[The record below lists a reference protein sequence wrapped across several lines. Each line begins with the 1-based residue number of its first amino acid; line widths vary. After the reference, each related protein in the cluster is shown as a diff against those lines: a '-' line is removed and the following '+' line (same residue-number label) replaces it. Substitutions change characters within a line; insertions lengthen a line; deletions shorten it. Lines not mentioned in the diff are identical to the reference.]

1 MSAGRLASGAV
12 DVFDLRERLIEEY
25 RSYSSSFVRIA
36 DPDLRGQFEAALDDE
51 SMWPHPMLALNPSF
65 EPGGTIDE
73 LAAAG
78 VLHPDAA
85 HVFRIGK
92 SQRDPRGR
100 RLVLHRH
107 QAEAIKAAQAGRNY
121 LLTTGTG
128 SGKSLAYIIPIVDH
142 VLRTGSGQGPKAVV
156 VYPMNALANSQMEE
170 LDKFLKHGPWG
181 DRPPVTYQ
189 RYTGQER
196 DEAREAILAEPP
208 DILLTNYVMLELILT
223 RVFDRRLR
231 EQFGNLRFLVLD
243 ELHTYRGRQ
252 GSDVAMLVRRVRQAA
267 ARAAG
272 RGSAPRLLCVGTS
285 ATLSSEGSPA
295 ERQAR
300 LAAVAS
306 ELFGDKVADGDVI
319 GETLRRSTRPLAGTE
334 GERAGLIE
342 RVRNPGAAPTDPDGF
357 KADPLSAWIET
368 VFGVAETDDGCSEQ
382 AEPPVGLVEPGVGG
396 EQDTDGGRLER
407 AEPLAID
414 GPGGGAGRLS
424 EQTGLGD
431 EACARAIRYQL
442 MAGQRIK
449 DPATQMPVF
458 AFRLHQFLSRGDTA
472 WATPELPGV
481 RATTLQQE
489 RFVAGDPSRNRA
501 YLPLAFCRECGQDYY
516 VVERVPSDTG
526 PRLKSRDLGDRP
538 GDDEPGHA
546 SGFFYLSADN
556 PWPDD
561 PREERERLP
570 PDWLDHSGALRPA
583 RRDQAPDAWTVRP
596 DGSLSRPAELDGYNA
611 GAEPTAPG
619 GVPGPG
625 LGPGLRPPVTGHWV
639 PAPFRFCLNCG
650 VSYANARGTDFSR
663 LTELGAGGR
672 STATTI
678 MSLAAIR
685 RLREAESLSPEARKL
700 LSFTDNRQDAS
711 LQAAHFND
719 FVQVTMLRSALY
731 RAAAAA
737 GPAGLAHDELA
748 RRVFDELGLPWESYA
763 REPELAGPARG
774 VTDRTLR
781 DVLAYRLY
789 RDLQRGWRVT
799 QPNLEQT
806 GLLEIDY
813 ENLPELLDDAAL
825 WTGGDCPAALRQA
838 DRDTRERILRTL
850 LDRLRT
856 DLVLRVDVL
865 DSGQQEGL
873 KRRSDQHLA
882 GPWALD
888 PDDRRLEE
896 AREMLTRSRNR
907 NDWNRVFLS
916 ARSAYG
922 QFLRRS
928 SVLGGAGCGGG
939 PRGRLTLED
948 TEAIIAAAVG
958 RLRRYGLLT
967 VVGDDGAGC
976 SRYQIPASAL
986 RWRAGDGTGR
996 RQDLL
1001 ATPNAPEGGFE
1012 PNRFFVDL
1020 YRNLAPEPARMEAR
1034 EHTAQV
1040 SAAERQQREREFRR
1054 AELPVLFCSPTMEL
1068 GVDIADLN
1076 VVNMRNVPPTPA
1088 NYAQRSGRAGRSGQP
1103 ALVFTY
1109 CSVGSSHDQHYFD
1122 RPELMV
1128 AGQVDPPRLDL
1139 ANEDLVRAHVHSV
1152 WLTESDLN
1160 LGNSMRDVLDLDDDS
1175 DHPDFTA
1182 AVQAALADAGTRSR
1196 ALHQAAAVLAEIG
1209 SAAEPPGWWTD
1220 EWLPDTLAAVPRR
1233 FADAMRRWRTL
1244 YAAARQQARAQ
1255 SEVVQSASASP
1266 QARNR
1271 AKRLRDE
1278 AERQLEILR
1287 SDSVQTGQSDFYP
1300 YRYLA
1305 SEGFLPGYS
1314 FPRLPLSAF
1323 VPGRRGPRSG
1333 PEYLQ
1338 RPRFLAISE
1347 FGPRG
1352 LIYHEGAQYEINRVI
1367 LPVPDAAEAGP
1378 DGAAGGILASAK
1390 RCRAC
1395 GYVHQIDAP
1404 PGPDVCE
1411 YCGAELPA
1419 AMPNLL
1425 RMQNVSTVRRRRIT
1439 SDEEERR
1446 RMGYELQSGLRFSR
1460 RHQRPLVRRAELA
1473 DEAGAVLL
1481 RLAYGDAAVIWRA
1494 NLGLGRRRDTTP
1506 PGFRLNLE
1514 TGQWARAAD
1523 RDNADGD
1530 GDENRAEEPES
1541 GRFRRVIPF
1550 VTDFRNALLI
1560 EPAEGIDLDLE
1571 AMATLQAALKSA
1583 METVLGVE
1591 SSELAAEP
1599 LPSAGDRRMLLFY
1612 ESAEGGAGVL
1622 RRLVDDGEPDLW
1634 HRIAAAAM
1642 RRCHFDP
1649 ATGADDPDD
1658 PHPCEAACYK
1668 CLLSYY
1674 NQPDHGLLDRALV
1687 TRTRVVSALLGCRV
1701 VPQHRQGFRFDSR
1714 LEEQFIERLEQGGY
1728 RLPGASQVFFE
1739 QAGTRPD
1746 FAYHEACT
1754 VIYVDGPHH
1763 DFPERRQ
1770 RDLGADAA
1778 MADLGYKV
1786 IRFGHRDDWAEIIA
1800 AHPDVFGPGRS
1811 QAP

>member
-1 MSAGRLASGAV
+1 MGAGRLASGAV
-12 DVFDLRERLIEEY
+12 DVFDLRERLIKEY

-36 DPDLRGQFEAALDDE
+36 DPDLQAKFEAALDSE

-65 EPGGTIDE
+65 EPGGTVDD

-78 VLHPDAA
+78 TLHPDAA
-85 HVFRIGK
+85 HVFRIAK
-92 SQRDPRGR
+92 SQGDPRGR
-100 RLVLHRH
+100 GLTLHRH

-128 SGKSLAYIIPIVDH
+128 SGKSLAYIVPIVDH

-156 VYPMNALANSQMEE
+156 VYPMNALANSQVEE

-189 RYTGQER
+189 RYTGQDRDDIR
-196 DEAREAILAEPP
+196 DEILANPP

-267 ARAAG
+267 ARAG
-272 RGSAPRLLCVGTS
+272 RDSSPPLLCVGTS

-295 ERQAR
+295 ERKAHLAR
-300 LAAVAS
+300 VAS
-306 ELFGDKVADGDVI
+306 ELFGDKVADDDVI
-319 GETLRRSTRPLAGTE
+319 GETLRRSTHPL
-334 GERAGLIE
+334 GETAEEQAGLIE
-342 RVRNPGAAPTDPDGF
+342 RVNNPGAAPTDPDGF
-357 KADPLSAWIET
+357 KTDPLSAWIEAA
-368 VFGVAETDDGCSEQ
+368 FGV
-382 AEPPVGLVEPGVGG
+382 VEAD
-396 EQDTDGGRLER
+396 ERLER
-407 AEPLAID
+407 AKPLAVE
-414 GPGGGAGRLS
+414 GPNGGASRLS
-424 EQTGLGD
+424 EQTELD
-431 EACARAIRYQL
+431 QEACAEAIRSQL
-442 MAGQRIK
+442 MRGQQIK

-472 WATPELPGV
+472 YATPELPGR
-481 RATTLQQE
+481 RATTFEQE
-489 RFVAGDPSRNRA
+489 RFVADDRNRV

-516 VVERVPSDTG
+516 VVERVPSETG
-526 PRLKSRDLGDRP
+526 LQLEARDLGDRP

-546 SGFFYLSADN
+546 SGFLYLSADN

-561 PREERERLP
+561 WHEERERLP
-570 PDWLDHSGALRPA
+570 PDWLDQSGALRPT
-583 RRDQAPDAWTVRP
+583 RRDQVPAPWAVRP
-596 DGSLSRPAELDGYNA
+596 DGSLGQPVELVDYNA
-611 GAEPTAPG
+611 DAEPAAG
-619 GVPGPG
+619 GVSGPGPGPG
-625 LGPGLRPPVTGHWV
+625 LSPPVTGHWI

-663 LTELGAGGR
+663 LTGLGAGGR

-678 MSLAAIR
+678 MSLAAVR

-731 RAAAAA
+731 RAAVAA

-748 RRVFDELGLPWESYA
+748 QRVFDELGLPWETYA

-774 VTDRTLR
+774 ATDRTLR

-813 ENLPELLDDAAL
+813 ENLPDLLDDAAL
-825 WTGGDCPAALRQA
+825 WTGSDCPAALRRA
-838 DRDTRERILRTL
+838 DRNTRERILRTL
-850 LDRLRT
+850 LVRLRGE
-856 DLVLRVDVL
+856 LAVRVDVL
-865 DSGQQEGL
+865 DSSQQEGL
-873 KRRSDQHLA
+873 KRRSDQFLTGA
-882 GPWALD
+882 WALD

-896 AREMLTRSRNR
+896 AREMLTRSRSR

-928 SVLGGAGCGGG
+928 SVLGGSGSGSG
-939 PRGRLTLED
+939 PNGRLTLED
-948 TEAIIAAAVG
+948 TEAIIAAVVD

-967 VVGDDGAGC
+967 SDRDDGAGHRC
-976 SRYQIPASAL
+976 WQIPAAAL
-986 RWRAGDGTGR
+986 RWRAGAGTGR
-996 RQDLL
+996 RHDHL

-1020 YRNLAPEPARMEAR
+1020 YRNLARDQARMEAR

-1040 SAAERQQREREFRR
+1040 PAAERQQREREFRK

-1109 CSVGSSHDQHYFD
+1109 CSTGSSHDQHYFD
-1122 RPELMV
+1122 RPDLMV

-1139 ANEDLVRAHVHSV
+1139 DNEDLVRAHVHSV
-1152 WLTESDLN
+1152 WLTESGLD
-1160 LGNSMRDVLDLDDDS
+1160 LGNSMGDVLDLDDDS

-1182 AVQAALADAGTRSR
+1182 AVQAALDDAGIRNR
-1196 ALHQAAAVLAEIG
+1196 ALHQAAAVLAEID
-1209 SAAEPPGWWTD
+1209 SAAEPPGWWTGD
-1220 EWLPDTLAAVPRR
+1220 WLSATLAAVPRR
-1233 FADAMRRWRTL
+1233 FTDAMRRWRTL

-1266 QARNR
+1266 RVRNR
-1271 AKRLRDE
+1271 AKRLREE
-1278 AERQLEILR
+1278 AERQLDILR
-1287 SDSVQTGQSDFYP
+1287 SDSVRTGQSDFYP

-1390 RCRAC
+1390 RCGAC
-1395 GYVHQIDAP
+1395 GYVHEIDTP

-1411 YCGAELPA
+1411 YCDAELPA
-1419 AMPNLL
+1419 AMGNLL
-1425 RMQNVSTVRRRRIT
+1425 RMQNVSTRRRQRIT

-1446 RMGYELQSGLRFSR
+1446 RMGYELISGLRFSR
-1460 RHQRPLVRRAELA
+1460 RHQRPLVRQADLA
-1473 DEAGAVLL
+1473 DKAGAVLL

-1494 NLGLGRRRDTTP
+1494 NMGSGRRRDSTP

-1514 TGQWARAAD
+1514 TGQWARAVDAGNGD
-1523 RDNADGD
+1523 DN
-1530 GDENRAEEPES
+1530 ENRDEGAEE
-1541 GRFRRVIPF
+1541 GRFQRVIPF
-1550 VTDFRNALLI
+1550 VTDYRNALLI

-1583 METVLGVE
+1583 MEVVLGVE

-1599 LPSAGDRRMLLFY
+1599 LPSADTRRMLLFY

-1634 HRIAAAAM
+1634 HCIAAEAL

-1649 ATGADDPDD
+1649 ATLDDAVGKPGDPD
-1658 PHPCEAACYK
+1658 PCEAACYR

-1674 NQPDHGLLDRALV
+1674 NQPDHGLLDRDLV
-1687 TRTRVVSALLGCRV
+1687 IEAGVVPALLDCRV
-1701 VPQHRQGFRFDSR
+1701 VPEHRQEFRFDSR
-1714 LEEQFIERLEQGGY
+1714 LEERFIEHLEQGGY
-1728 RLPGASQVFFE
+1728 RLPDASQDFFE
-1739 QAGTRPD
+1739 AAGTRPD

-1754 VIYVDGPHH
+1754 VVYVDGPHH

-1770 RDLGADAA
+1770 RDLGADEA
-1778 MADLGYKV
+1778 MADLGYRV
-1786 IRFGHRDDWAEIIA
+1786 IRFGHRDNWAEIIA

-1811 QAP
+1811 QTP

>member
-1 MSAGRLASGAV
+1 M
-12 DVFDLRERLIEEY
+12 DVFDLRERLISEY

-36 DPDLRGQFEAALDDE
+36 DPDLRAEFEKALDSE

-65 EPGGTIDE
+65 EPGGTVDD
-73 LAAAG
+73 LAADGA
-78 VLHPDAA
+78 LHPDAA
-85 HVFRIGK
+85 HVFRIAK
-92 SQRDPRGR
+92 SEDDPRGR
-100 RLVLHRH
+100 GLTLHRH

-189 RYTGQER
+189 RYTGQDR
-196 DEAREAILAEPP
+196 DDIRDAIQDNPP

-267 ARAAG
+267 ARAG
-272 RGSAPRLLCVGTS
+272 RGDSPRLLCVGTS
-285 ATLSSEGSPA
+285 ATLSSQGSPA
-295 ERQAR
+295 EQQAH
-300 LAAVAS
+300 LARVAS
-306 ELFGDKVADGDVI
+306 ELFGDKVADDDVI
-319 GETLRRSTRPLAGTE
+319 GETLRRSTRAPADTE
-334 GERAGLIE
+334 EERTGLIE
-342 RVRNPGAAPTDPDGF
+342 RVNNPGAAPTDPDEF
-357 KADPLSAWIET
+357 KADPLSSWIET
-368 VFGVAETDDGCSEQ
+368 AFGVADDI
-382 AEPPVGLVEPGVGG
+382 
-396 EQDTDGGRLER
+396 DGHLER
-407 AEPLAID
+407 AEPLAVE
-414 GPGGGAGRLS
+414 GPDGGASRLS
-424 EQTGLGD
+424 KQTKLD
-431 EACARAIRYQL
+431 QEKCAKAIRSQL
-442 MAGQRIK
+442 MRGQQIK

-472 WATPELPGV
+472 YATPELPGA
-481 RATTLQQE
+481 RAVTLEQE
-489 RFVAGDPSRNRA
+489 RFVAGDPDRSRA

-516 VVERVPSDTG
+516 VVERVPSETG
-526 PRLKSRDLGDRP
+526 PRLENRDLRDRH

-546 SGFFYLSADN
+546 SGFFYISADN

-561 PREERERLP
+561 PQEARERLP
-570 PDWLDHSGALRPA
+570 QDWLDHNGALRST
-583 RRDQAPDAWTVRP
+583 RRDQVPAAWTVQP
-596 DGSLSRPAELDGYNA
+596 DGSLSQPAELNDEPAELDDQLDDDQPA
-611 GAEPTAPG
+611 GAEPASG
-619 GVPGPG
+619 AAGPG
-625 LGPGLRPPVTGHWV
+625 LGPSQGLSPPVTGHWV

-650 VSYANARGTDFSR
+650 VSYANARGTDFNR

-672 STATTI
+672 STATTV

-685 RLREAESLSPEARKL
+685 HLREAESLSPEARKL

-719 FVQVTMLRSALY
+719 FVQVTMLRSALH

-737 GPAGLAHDELA
+737 APAGLTHDELA
-748 RRVFDELGLPWESYA
+748 QRVFDELALPWESYA
-763 REPELAGPARG
+763 LEPDSAGPVRNA
-774 VTDRTLR
+774 TDRALR

-813 ENLPELLDDAAL
+813 ENLPDLLDDAAL
-825 WTGGDCPAALRQA
+825 WTGGDCPAPLRQA
-838 DRDTRERILRTL
+838 DRNTRERILRTL

-865 DSGQQEGL
+865 DGNQQEGL

-896 AREMLTRSRNR
+896 AREMLTRSRSR

-922 QFLRRS
+922 QFLRRPS
-928 SVLGGAGCGGG
+928 ELGGSGRGSG
-939 PRGRLTLED
+939 PNGRLSLED
-948 TEAIIAAAVG
+948 TEAIIAAVVD

-967 VVGDDGAGC
+967 VVGDDGDGH
-976 SRYQIPASAL
+976 SRYQIPAAAL
-986 RWRAGDGTGR
+986 RWRAGDGTR
-996 RQDLL
+996 RHHDLL

-1012 PNRFFVDL
+1012 PNPFFVDL
-1020 YRNLAPEPARMEAR
+1020 YQGLAPDPARMEAR

-1040 SAAERQQREREFRR
+1040 SVEERQQREQEFRR

-1109 CSVGSSHDQHYFD
+1109 CSTGSSHDQHYFS

-1152 WLTESDLN
+1152 WLTESGLD
-1160 LGNSMRDVLDLDDDS
+1160 LGNSMRGVLDLDDDS

-1182 AVQAALADAGTRSR
+1182 AVQAALADAGIRSR
-1196 ALHQAAAVLAEIG
+1196 ALHQAAAVLAHLD
-1209 SAAEPPGWWTD
+1209 SAAEPPGWWTGD
-1220 EWLPDTLAAVPRR
+1220 WLTDTLAAVPRR

-1266 QARNR
+1266 QDRNR

-1278 AERQLEILR
+1278 AERQLDILR
-1287 SDSVQTGQSDFYP
+1287 SESVRTGQSDFYP

-1323 VPGRRGPRSG
+1323 VPGRRDPRSG

-1378 DGAAGGILASAK
+1378 DGAAGGILVSAK
-1390 RCRAC
+1390 RCGAC
-1395 GYVHQIDAP
+1395 GYVHEIEAP

-1411 YCGAELPA
+1411 YCDTELPA

-1425 RMQNVSTVRRRRIT
+1425 RMQNVSTIRRRRIT

-1446 RMGYELQSGLRFSR
+1446 RTGYELISGIRFSR
-1460 RHQRPLVRRAELA
+1460 RHQRPLVRQAELTA
-1473 DEAGAVLL
+1473 ETGPVLL
-1481 RLAYGDAAVIWRA
+1481 HLAYGDAAVIWRA
-1494 NLGLGRRRDTTP
+1494 NLGLSRRSATTP
-1506 PGFRLNLE
+1506 DGFMLNLE

-1523 RDNADGD
+1523 RDRDNTDD
-1530 GDENRAEEPES
+1530 NDDENRAEEPES

-1550 VTDFRNALLI
+1550 VTDFRNALLMK
-1560 EPAEGIDLDLE
+1560 PAEGIDLDLE

-1583 METVLGVE
+1583 MEVVLGVE
-1591 SSELAAEP
+1591 SNELAAEP

-1622 RRLVDDGEPDLW
+1622 RRLVDEGEPDLW
-1634 HRIAAAAM
+1634 RRIAEEAL

-1649 ATGADDPDD
+1649 ATGADNPADP
-1658 PHPCEAACYK
+1658 PCEAACYR

-1674 NQPDHGLLDRALV
+1674 NQPDHGLLDRNLV
-1687 TRTRVVSALLGCRV
+1687 IDTQVVPALLECRV
-1701 VPQHRQGFRFDSR
+1701 VPEHRQGFRYDSR
-1714 LEEQFIERLEQGGY
+1714 LEEQFIERLEQGGH
-1728 RLPGASQVFFE
+1728 RLPDASQFAFPD
-1739 QAGTRPD
+1739 AGTRPD

-1754 VIYVDGPHH
+1754 VVYVDGPHH
-1763 DFPERRQ
+1763 DFPERQ
-1770 RDLGADAA
+1770 RRDMAADKA
-1778 MADLGYKV
+1778 MADLGYRV

-1811 QAP
+1811 QTP

>member
-1 MSAGRLASGAV
+1 M
-12 DVFDLRERLIEEY
+12 DVFDLRERLIGEY
-25 RSYSSSFVRIA
+25 RRYSSSFVRIA
-36 DPDLRGQFEAALDDE
+36 DPDLRAEFDRALDSE

-65 EPGGTIDE
+65 EPGGTIDD
-73 LAAAG
+73 LAADG
-78 VLHPDAA
+78 TLHPDAA
-85 HVFRIGK
+85 RIFRIGK
-92 SQRDPRGR
+92 SESNPQGR
-100 RLVLHRH
+100 KLTLHRH
-107 QAEAIKAAQAGRNY
+107 QAEAVKAAQAGRNY

-170 LDKFLKHGPWG
+170 LDKFLGHGPWG
-181 DRPPVTYQ
+181 ESPPVTYQ
-189 RYTGQER
+189 RYTGQDR
-196 DEAREAILAEPP
+196 DEDREEILDNPP

-231 EQFGNLRFLVLD
+231 EQFGSLRFLVLD

-267 ARAAG
+267 AQAG
-272 RGSAPRLLCVGTS
+272 RGNSPRLLCVGTS
-285 ATLSSEGSPA
+285 ATLSSQGSPA
-295 ERQAR
+295 ERQAH

-306 ELFGDKVADGDVI
+306 ELFGDEVAPVDVI
-319 GETLRRSTRPLAGTE
+319 GETLRRSTRAPAGAE
-334 GERAGLIE
+334 GERAGLTE
-342 RVRNPGAAPTDPDGF
+342 RVNNPGGAPTDPNEF
-357 KADPLSAWIET
+357 KADPLSSWIEAA
-368 VFGVAETDDGCSEQ
+368 FGVADADE
-382 AEPPVGLVEPGVGG
+382 
-396 EQDTDGGRLER
+396 RLER
-407 AEPLAID
+407 AEPLAVE
-414 GPGGGAGRLS
+414 GPGGGASRLS
-424 EQTGLGD
+424 EQTGLD
-431 EACARAIRYQL
+431 EEACAEAIRSQL
-442 MAGQRIK
+442 MAGQQIK
-449 DPATQMPVF
+449 DPATGMPVF

-472 WATPELPGV
+472 WATPEPPGV
-481 RATTLQQE
+481 RAVTLEQE
-489 RFVAGDPSRNRA
+489 RFVAGDPDRSRV

-516 VVERVPSDTG
+516 VVERVPSAAG
-526 PRLKSRDLGDRP
+526 PQLEGRDLGDRH

-546 SGFFYLSADN
+546 SGFLYISADN

-561 PREERERLP
+561 PEEARERLP
-570 PDWLDHSGALRPA
+570 QDWLDHNGALRPT
-583 RRDQAPDAWTVRP
+583 RRDQVPAAWAVRP
-596 DGSLSRPAELDGYNA
+596 DGSLSRPPELDGENA
-611 GAEPTAPG
+611 GEEPASG
-619 GVPGPG
+619 AAGPG
-625 LGPGLRPPVTGHWV
+625 LGHGLRPPVTGHWV

-719 FVQVTMLRSALY
+719 FVQVTMLRSALH
-731 RAAAAA
+731 RAAGAAS
-737 GPAGLAHDELA
+737 PAGLTHDELA
-748 RRVFDELGLPWESYA
+748 RRVFDELALPWESYA
-763 REPELAGPARG
+763 REPDLAGPARSAI
-774 VTDRTLR
+774 DRTLR

-806 GLLEIDY
+806 GLLEIGY
-813 ENLPELLDDAAL
+813 ENLPDLLDDAAL
-825 WTGGDCPAALRQA
+825 WAGGDCPAALRQA

-865 DSGQQEGL
+865 DSSQQEGL
-873 KRRSDQHLA
+873 KRRSEQHLA

-896 AREMLTRSRNR
+896 AREMLTRSRSR

-922 QFLRRS
+922 QFLRRP
-928 SVLGGAGCGGG
+928 SVLGGSGRGSG
-939 PRGRLTLED
+939 PDGRLSLED
-948 TEAIIAAAVG
+948 TEAIIAAVVDQ
-958 RLRRYGLLT
+958 LRRYGLLT
-967 VVGDDGAGC
+967 VVGDDGTGH
-976 SRYQIPASAL
+976 SRYQIPAAAL
-986 RWRAGDGTGR
+986 RWRAGDGTR
-996 RQDLL
+996 RRHDRL

-1012 PNRFFVDL
+1012 PNRFFVEL
-1020 YRNLAPEPARMEAR
+1020 YRDLAPDQARMEAR

-1040 SAAERQQREREFRR
+1040 SAAERQQREQEFRK

-1109 CSVGSSHDQHYFD
+1109 CSAGSSHDQHYFS

-1152 WLTESDLN
+1152 WLTESGLN
-1160 LGNSMRDVLDLDDDS
+1160 LGSSMRDVLDLDDDS

-1182 AVQAALADAGTRSR
+1182 GVQAALADAGIRGR
-1196 ALHQAAAVLAEIG
+1196 ALRQAAAVLAHLD
-1209 SAAEPPGWWTD
+1209 SQAEPPGWWTGD
-1220 EWLPDTLAAVPRR
+1220 WLPDTLAAVPRR

-1266 QARNR
+1266 QDRNR

-1278 AERQLEILR
+1278 AERQLDILR
-1287 SDSVQTGQSDFYP
+1287 SDSVRTGQSDFYP

-1367 LPVPDAAEAGP
+1367 LPVPDAASADA
-1378 DGAAGGILASAK
+1378 DGAAGGILVSAK
-1390 RCRAC
+1390 RCGSC
-1395 GYVHQIDAP
+1395 GYVHEIEAP

-1419 AMPNLL
+1419 AMTNLL
-1425 RMQNVSTVRRRRIT
+1425 RMQNVSTIRRQRIT

-1446 RMGYELQSGLRFSR
+1446 RMGYELISGIRFSR
-1460 RHQRPLVRRAELA
+1460 RHQRPLVRQAELTA
-1473 DEAGAVLL
+1473 EAGPVLL
-1481 RLAYGDAAVIWRA
+1481 RLAYGDAATIWRA
-1494 NLGLGRRRDTTP
+1494 NLGSSRRSATTP
-1506 PGFRLNLE
+1506 DGFMLNLE

-1523 RDNADGD
+1523 RDNANNNDN
-1530 GDENRAEEPES
+1530 GDESSAEEPES

-1550 VTDFRNALLI
+1550 VTDFRNALLVK
-1560 EPAEGIDLDLE
+1560 PAEGIDLDLE

-1583 METVLGVE
+1583 MEVVLGVE
-1591 SSELAAEP
+1591 SNELAAEP
-1599 LPSAGDRRMLLFY
+1599 LPGAADRRMLLFY

-1622 RRLVDDGEPDLW
+1622 RRLVDEGEPDLW
-1634 HRIAAAAM
+1634 RRIAEEAL

-1649 ATGADDPDD
+1649 ATGADDPAD
-1658 PHPCEAACYK
+1658 PRPCEAACYK

-1674 NQPDHGLLDRALV
+1674 NQPDHGLLDRNLV
-1687 TRTRVVSALLGCRV
+1687 IDTQVVPALLDCRV
-1701 VPQHRQGFRFDSR
+1701 VPEHRQGFRYDSR
-1714 LEEQFIERLEQGGY
+1714 LEEQFVERLEQGGY
-1728 RLPGASQVFFE
+1728 RLPDASQFAFPD
-1739 QAGTRPD
+1739 AGTRPD

-1754 VIYVDGPHH
+1754 AVYVDGPHH
-1763 DFPERRQ
+1763 DFPERQ
-1770 RDLGADAA
+1770 RRDVAADAA

-1786 IRFGHRDDWAEIIA
+1786 IRFGHRDDWDEIIA
-1800 AHPDVFGPGRS
+1800 AHPDVFGTGRS
-1811 QAP
+1811 ERP

>member
-36 DPDLRGQFEAALDDE
+36 DPDLRAEFEAALDSE

-65 EPGGTIDE
+65 EPGGTVDD

-78 VLHPDAA
+78 ALHPDAA
-85 HVFRIGK
+85 HVFRIAK
-92 SQRDPRGR
+92 TERDPRGR
-100 RLVLHRH
+100 GLTLHRH

-128 SGKSLAYIIPIVDH
+128 SGKSLAYIVPIVDH

-156 VYPMNALANSQMEE
+156 VYPMNALANSQVEE

-189 RYTGQER
+189 RYTGQDRGDIR
-196 DEAREAILAEPP
+196 DAILDDPP

-223 RVFDRRLR
+223 RVFDRGLR
-231 EQFGNLRFLVLD
+231 QQFGNLRFLVLD

-267 ARAAG
+267 ARAG
-272 RGSAPRLLCVGTS
+272 RGGSPSLLCVGTS

-295 ERQAR
+295 ERKAH
-300 LAAVAS
+300 LAKVAS
-306 ELFGDKVADGDVI
+306 ELFGDKVADDDVI
-319 GETLRRSTRPLAGTE
+319 GETLRRSTRAPADTE
-334 GERAGLIE
+334 GKRAGLIE
-342 RVRNPGAAPTDPDGF
+342 RVNNPGTAPTDPDGF
-357 KADPLSAWIET
+357 KTDPLSSWIEAA
-368 VFGVAETDDGCSEQ
+368 FGV
-382 AEPPVGLVEPGVGG
+382 VEAD
-396 EQDTDGGRLER
+396 ERLER
-407 AEPLAID
+407 AKPLAID
-414 GPGGGAGRLS
+414 GTDGGASRLS
-424 EQTGLGD
+424 EQTELD
-431 EACARAIRYQL
+431 QEACAEAIRSQL
-442 MAGQRIK
+442 MRGQQIK

-472 WATPELPGV
+472 YATPELPGV
-481 RATTLQQE
+481 RATTFEQE
-489 RFVAGDPSRNRA
+489 RFVAGDPSRNRV

-516 VVERVPSDTG
+516 VVERVPSETG
-526 PRLKSRDLGDRP
+526 LQLEARDLGDRP

-546 SGFFYLSADN
+546 SGFLYLSADN

-561 PREERERLP
+561 WHEERERLP

-583 RRDQAPDAWTVRP
+583 RRDQVPAAWAVRP
-596 DGSLSRPAELDGYNA
+596 DGSLGQPAELDDYNA
-611 GAEPTAPG
+611 GAEPAASGVSGPG
-619 GVPGPG
+619 QG
-625 LGPGLRPPVTGHWV
+625 LGPSVTGHWI

-663 LTELGAGGR
+663 LTGLGAGGR

-678 MSLAAIR
+678 MSLAAVR

-719 FVQVTMLRSALY
+719 FVQVTMLRSALH
-731 RAAAAA
+731 RAAVAA

-748 RRVFDELGLPWESYA
+748 QRVFDELGLPWETYA

-774 VTDRTLR
+774 ATDRTLR

-813 ENLPELLDDAAL
+813 ENLPDLLDDAAL
-825 WTGGDCPAALRQA
+825 WTGSDCPAPLRQA
-838 DRDTRERILRTL
+838 DRNTRERILRTL

-865 DSGQQEGL
+865 DSSQQEGL
-873 KRRSDQHLA
+873 KRRSDQFLTGA
-882 GPWALD
+882 WALD

-896 AREMLTRSRNR
+896 AREMLTRSRSR

-928 SVLGGAGCGGG
+928 SVLGGSGSGSG
-939 PRGRLTLED
+939 PNGWLTLED
-948 TEAIIAAAVG
+948 TEAIIAAVVD

-967 VVGDDGAGC
+967 SDRDDGAGHRC
-976 SRYQIPASAL
+976 WQIPAAAL
-986 RWRAGDGTGR
+986 RWRAGAGTGR
-996 RQDLL
+996 RHDHL

-1020 YRNLAPEPARMEAR
+1020 YRNLARDQARMEAR

-1040 SAAERQQREREFRR
+1040 PAAERQQREQEFRK

-1109 CSVGSSHDQHYFD
+1109 CSTGSSHDQHYFG
-1122 RPELMV
+1122 RPDLMV

-1139 ANEDLVRAHVHSV
+1139 DNEDLVRAHVHSV
-1152 WLTESDLN
+1152 WLTESGLD
-1160 LGNSMRDVLDLDDDS
+1160 LGNSMGDVLDLDDDS

-1182 AVQAALADAGTRSR
+1182 AVQAALDDTGIRSR
-1196 ALHQAAAVLAEIG
+1196 ALHQAAAVLAEID
-1209 SAAEPPGWWTD
+1209 SAAEPPGWWTGD
-1220 EWLPDTLAAVPRR
+1220 WLSATLAAVPRR
-1233 FADAMRRWRTL
+1233 FTDAMRRWRTL

-1266 QARNR
+1266 RVRNR
-1271 AKRLRDE
+1271 AKRLREE
-1278 AERQLEILR
+1278 AERQLDILR
-1287 SDSVQTGQSDFYP
+1287 SDSVRTGQSDFYP

-1390 RCRAC
+1390 RCGAC
-1395 GYVHQIDAP
+1395 GYVHEIDAP

-1411 YCGAELPA
+1411 YCGAKLPA
-1419 AMPNLL
+1419 AMTNLL
-1425 RMQNVSTVRRRRIT
+1425 RMQNVSTRRRQRIT

-1446 RMGYELQSGLRFSR
+1446 RMGYELISGLRFSR
-1460 RHQRPLVRRAELA
+1460 RHQRPLVRQADLA
-1473 DEAGAVLL
+1473 DKAGSVLL

-1494 NLGLGRRRDTTP
+1494 NMGSGRRRDSTP

-1514 TGQWARAAD
+1514 TGQWARAVDAGNGGD
-1523 RDNADGD
+1523 DNENS
-1530 GDENRAEEPES
+1530 DEGAEE
-1541 GRFRRVIPF
+1541 GRFQRVIPF
-1550 VTDFRNALLI
+1550 VTDYRNALLL

-1583 METVLGVE
+1583 MEVVLGVE

-1599 LPSAGDRRMLLFY
+1599 LPSADTRRMLLFY

-1634 HRIAAAAM
+1634 HRIAAEAL

-1649 ATGADDPDD
+1649 ATLDDAVGKPGDPD
-1658 PHPCEAACYK
+1658 PCEAACYR

-1674 NQPDHGLLDRALV
+1674 NQPDHGLLDRDLV
-1687 TRTRVVSALLGCRV
+1687 IKAGVVPALLGCRV
-1701 VPQHRQGFRFDSR
+1701 VPEHRQEFRFDSR
-1714 LEEQFIERLEQGGY
+1714 LEEQFIEHLEQGGY
-1728 RLPGASQVFFE
+1728 RLPDASQDFFE
-1739 QAGTRPD
+1739 AAGTRPD

-1763 DFPERRQ
+1763 DFPERQQ
-1770 RDLGADAA
+1770 RDRGADEA
-1778 MADLGYKV
+1778 MADLGYRV